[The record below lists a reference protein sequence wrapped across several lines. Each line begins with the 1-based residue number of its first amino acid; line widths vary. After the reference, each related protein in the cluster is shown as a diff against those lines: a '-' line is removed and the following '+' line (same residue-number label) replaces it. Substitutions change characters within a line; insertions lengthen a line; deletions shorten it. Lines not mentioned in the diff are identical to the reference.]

1 MDNWNAVSDTWD
13 TTASNFTRLNYSV
26 AQCTSLKYLSYQFME
41 QTFKTNKSDHLPLEL
56 WYKIFHYI
64 RVEDTLQLSLVTQNL
79 IVYHYKWIFIILDK
93 LITSGIRCYFWFL
106 NQITDKFSW
115 QVCKNFKELINKNAL
130 WRWYCLK
137 KCTSLT
143 LKQVNSFPSC
153 KEFYREILKPFS
165 FAVGHSFMFPG

>member
-1 MDNWNAVSDTWD
+1 MVQNIPLHKSGRY
-13 TTASNFTRLNYSV
+13 ASTQPGNPKSHQISLLMNFYHFRQTYNFRYQMLFLV
-26 AQCTSLKYLSYQFME
+26 PGLRSLR
-41 QTFKTNKSDHLPLEL
+41 T
-56 WYKIFHYI
+56 
-64 RVEDTLQLSLVTQNL
+64 
-79 IVYHYKWIFIILDK
+79 
-93 LITSGIRCYFWFL
+93 FL

-165 FAVGHSFMFPG
+165 FAVGHSFMFPGLRIGT

>member
-1 MDNWNAVSDTWD
+1 MC
-13 TTASNFTRLNYSV
+13 LNYSV

-41 QTFKTNKSDHLPLEL
+41 QTFKTDKSDHLPLEL

-64 RVEDTLQLSLVTQNL
+64 RVEDTLQLSLV
-79 IVYHYKWIFIILDK
+79 
-93 LITSGIRCYFWFL
+93 
-106 NQITDKFSW
+106 
-115 QVCKNFKELINKNAL
+115 CKNFKELINKNAL

-137 KCTSLT
+137 KCSSLT

-165 FAVGHSFMFPG
+165 FAVGHSFMFPGVGGAGRMCKVRLQDRALVITPNGPALNNQKQQIGGQRRFPASSCCCLCT